1 MALIKCPECGR
12 EVSDKA
18 PACPGCG
25 FAVASAKRCEDCGE
39 LLQPGTSFCTKC
51 GCPVESA
58 EQPEAPAPQ
67 PIIPTTQPTSTVTPT
82 TQPTSTVTPT
92 TQPTSTVTPTTQP
105 TSTITPTTQPTSTVA
120 PTTQPTST
128 ITPTTQ
134 PTSTITPT
142 AQPTPTV
149 TPTTQPTPTVT
160 PTTQPTPTVT
170 PTTQPAPAAHPA
182 RAQLGSAQARVRS
195 LITAKTKGA
204 NVWVLLA
211 TIASFIMFFII
222 FGKHMKIIGKIE
234 EIAERGGLL
243 TSIASALSDTV
254 RAILNSAGATK
265 WCLIIAMLAAI
276 ALFIVDLVRMFGNKL
291 MTAWKLT
298 LPMLFIGVISPH
310 IFGLSNFSN
319 SREVRDLAR
328 EIQQVFDANV
338 TIFAV
343 IIAVLFFITLFVT
356 LSVPSVNAFCQ
367 TCGNK
372 FVNVPIGEQCPQCKE
387 RRLSFGFSPIDREL
401 TKSYPYS
408 GEKLIGQ
415 GPVRKLQ
422 TAFLIALNSILIV
435 FMIASAPA
443 GLVPVGIAEAVV
455 LLFSIINVASTG
467 IRDEIKVDPSF
478 VSVKTK
484 SGKASIPVS
493 QIIEVLTNESG
504 DVALCIRGKTY
515 TFNEITNRV
524 QIAAA
529 LRSLVS
535 KR

>member
-105 TSTITPTTQPTSTVA
+105 T
-120 PTTQPTST
+120 
-128 ITPTTQ
+128 
-134 PTSTITPT
+134 
-142 AQPTPTV
+142 PTV
-149 TPTTQPTPTVT
+149 TPTTQPA
-160 PTTQPTPTVT
+160 PTP
-170 PTTQPAPAAHPA
+170 QPQPAYTAPAAHPA

-211 TIASFIMFFII
+211 TVASFIMFFII

-234 EIAERGGLL
+234 EIAEKGGLL

-356 LSVPSVNAFCQ
+356 ISVPSANVFCQ

-387 RRLSFGFSPIDREL
+387 RRFLFGFSPIDREL

-484 SGKASIPVS
+484 NGKASIPVS